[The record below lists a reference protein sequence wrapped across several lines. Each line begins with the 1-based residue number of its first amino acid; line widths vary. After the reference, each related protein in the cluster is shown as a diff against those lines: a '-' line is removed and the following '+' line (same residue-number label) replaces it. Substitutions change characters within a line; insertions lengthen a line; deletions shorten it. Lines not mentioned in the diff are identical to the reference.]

1 VRWVRRYWDEE
12 DLWFYFELNDEGWVT
27 RQVEFRGASGR
38 AVTAASRSEWFEELH
53 AGRIQLYRAKFGIP
67 ADQPI
72 SLDELGEYEPMLPNN
87 FEELWQRARL
97 HLSDQAEP

>member
-27 RQVEFRGASGR
+27 RQVELEGRSGR
-38 AVTAASRSEWFEELH
+38 PVTAASLSEWFEELQ
-53 AGRIQLYRAKFGIP
+53 AGRIQLYQAKFGGLT
-67 ADQPI
+67 DQPV
-72 SLDELGEYEPMLPNN
+72 SRDELDEYEPVARDD

-97 HLSDQAEP
+97 WLSDQAET